1 MMYNHYMAHQ
11 DKISILITFIVGL
24 LAGGYLYLTGFAT
37 TFKLPEATTDD
48 VYAEFVI
55 VGESYGACK
64 EMGNCLSFQ
73 LLENGSYRALYGDG
87 GDDVTTHE
95 ARIPFSLRRE
105 LKENLT
111 STLLTLDS
119 KMSEVPICQ
128 FGNEGTNFRFR
139 ISRDEVNYVL
149 DTCLTDIDY
158 DGLPWQ
164 TLVKLW
170 EHFAN
175 VEL

>member
-1 MMYNHYMAHQ
+1 MAHQ

-55 VGESYGACK
+55 IGESYGACK
-64 EMGNCLSFQ
+64 QTGDCLSFQ
-73 LLENGSYRALYGDG
+73 LLENGKYRAIYGDG
-87 GDDVTTHE
+87 GSEAVTHE
-95 ARIPFSLRRE
+95 ASIPFSLKRE
-105 LKENLT
+105 LKANLT
-111 STLLTLDS
+111 PTELTLES
-119 KMSEVPICQ
+119 KLSSTAVCQ
-128 FGNEGTNFRFR
+128 FGDDGTNYRFR

-158 DGLPWQ
+158 SGQTWQ
-164 TLVKLW
+164 SLVKLW
-170 EHFAN
+170 NHLATTDY
-175 VEL
+175 